1 MPLTTAADL
10 YRALRTL
17 LESERDEQKAL
28 EKQFKKRKV
37 HKEEELEE
45 KDEDESLF
53 GDEEGGDEPD
63 PAASEEDPET
73 GDEENKDE
81 PAKEKKPEEKKDGKL
96 AGAEELTDTPQELPA
111 SLKGSDFID
120 KINKIRAGAS
130 LQDNEVQGKVVNYV
144 RGLSPD
150 ERNDL
155 WVNLDSLARI
165 ILGGVDPAQVL
176 TPSLLTGPNKSK
188 GKIAPVKTQSPI
200 EKEKKK
206 VDGPVVSPVTVV
218 GEGVKKKLTEVPY
231 VLRSNKT
238 VPFGHTAHVKDLER
252 IYSDLLRLRS
262 CQEPKSESFLALT
275 LALRTIK
282 SQLAMAHRRT
292 VGSEKTIDVSAGD
305 VIPPLVEE
313 S

>member
-1 MPLTTAADL
+1 MPLTTSAEL

-17 LESERDEQKAL
+17 LEGEREEQKAL

-45 KDEDESLF
+45 KDEEESLF
-53 GDEEGGDEPD
+53 GDEEKGDESPD
-63 PAASEEDPET
+63 ASP
-73 GDEENKDE
+73 DEEEPESDE
-81 PAKEKKPEEKKDGKL
+81 PEAEEKPPEEKKDGKL
-96 AGAEELTDTPQELPA
+96 AGAEELVDTPQELPK
-111 SLKGSDFID
+111 SLKGSDFVD

-130 LQDNEVQGKVVNYV
+130 LQDNDVQNRVVNYV

-176 TPSLLTGPNKSK
+176 TPTLLTGPNRNK
-188 GKIAPVKTQSPI
+188 GQGAPVKTQKVI
-200 EKEKKK
+200 KREKSKK
-206 VDGPVVSPVTVV
+206 VDAPVVSPVTVV

-238 VPFGHTAHVKDLER
+238 VPFGHTSHIKDLER

-282 SQLAMAHRRT
+282 GQLAMAQRRM
-292 VGSEKTIDVSAGD
+292 VGAQKTIDEPISN

-313 S
+313 D

>member
-1 MPLTTAADL
+1 MPLTTASDL

-17 LESERDEQKAL
+17 LESEQDEQKAL

-37 HKEEELEE
+37 HREEELEE

-53 GDEEGGDEPD
+53 GDEESEDTPAEEEPAGDEKEEEPEKD
-63 PAASEEDPET
+63 SEPEKK
-73 GDEENKDE
+73 KDE
-81 PAKEKKPEEKKDGKL
+81 KL
-96 AGAEELTDTPQELPA
+96 AGSKELLDTPQELPA
-111 SLKGSDFID
+111 SLKGSDFVD

-130 LQDNEVQGKVVNYV
+130 LQDNEVQNKVVSYV

-165 ILGGVDPAQVL
+165 VLGGVDPAQVL
-176 TPSLLTGPNKSK
+176 TPSLLTGPNKNK
-188 GKIAPVKTQSPI
+188 GKTAPIKAQSPVK
-200 EKEKKK
+200 KEKKK
-206 VDGPVVSPVTVV
+206 TVDGPILAPVTVV

-231 VLRSNKT
+231 ILRSNKT
-238 VPFGHTAHVKDLER
+238 VPFGHVSHVKDLER

-282 SQLAMAHRRT
+282 SQLAMAHRRMT
-292 VGSEKTIDVSAGD
+292 GSQRTIDEPVAS

-313 S
+313 D